1 MRKRGRR
8 ARNIPFNKIAPN
20 MITSGSVLC
29 GMFSLMLTY
38 QHHYVPSAFVLVIAV
53 FFDYMDGRV
62 ARSLG
67 GSSAFG
73 EELDSLAD
81 ALSFG
86 AAPAFL
92 MYAMYVGYDGGTLGT
107 LGTAFFALC
116 GVLRLARFNV
126 MHVAGSFQ
134 GLPIPAAGMALAS
147 IVIAGLPLTPL
158 IAVAT
163 MLALGG
169 LMISTIPYG
178 NLKLVRKGNLNKAK
192 VALLMGITVSCF
204 ILLREKALLTLI
216 STYVASGPLHF
227 DWGAWLSINP
237 HAEDAPNPEEK

>member
-1 MRKRGRR
+1 MSVRRRRVKEIPLRK
-8 ARNIPFNKIAPN
+8 IIPN

-38 QHHYVPSAFVLVIAV
+38 RNHFLPSALVLVIAV

-62 ARSLG
+62 ARNLG

-92 MYAMYVGYDGGTLGT
+92 MYASFLSDKGGMAGAI
-107 LGTAFFALC
+107 GAAFFALC

-126 MHVAGSFQ
+126 THTTGGFQ
-134 GLPIPAAGMALAS
+134 GLPIPAGGLALAS
-147 IVIAGLPLTPL
+147 IIIARIPLTPHL
-158 IAVAT
+158 AIGT
-163 MLALGG
+163 MVGLGC
-169 LMISTIPYG
+169 LMISTVPYG
-178 NLKLVRKGNLNKAK
+178 NLKLLRRGNINKSKAI
-192 VALLMGITVSCF
+192 LLFGIAATCF
-204 ILLREKALLTLI
+204 IALKDKALLTLI
-216 STYVASGPLHF
+216 SIYVASGPLHF
-227 DWGAWLSINP
+227 DWGVWLALESD
-237 HAEDAPNPEEK
+237 EDEAAHEED

>member
-1 MRKRGRR
+1 MRLRR
-8 ARNIPFNKIAPN
+8 RRVKEIPFRKIIPN

-38 QHHYVPSAFVLVIAV
+38 NRHFLPSAMVLVIAV

-67 GSSAFG
+67 GSSSFG

-92 MYAMYVGYDGGTLGT
+92 IYAKYIGLSLGM
-107 LGTAFFALC
+107 LGAFGAAFFALC

-126 MHVAGSFQ
+126 THVVGGFQ
-134 GLPIPAAGMALAS
+134 GLPIPAGGLGLAS
-147 IVIAGLPLTPL
+147 IVIADIPLTPHL
-158 IAVAT
+158 AIAT
-163 MLALGG
+163 MAGLGC

-178 NLKLVRKGNLNKAK
+178 NLKLLRRGNVNKK
-192 VALLMGITVSCF
+192 KALLLTGIAVSCF
-204 ILLREKALLTLI
+204 ILLREKASLALI
-216 STYVASGPLHF
+216 SIYVASGPLRF
-227 DWGAWLSINP
+227 DWGVWLALDP
-237 HAEDAPNPEEK
+237 GGDDTAHEEE

>member
-1 MRKRGRR
+1 MRLRKRRVKE
-8 ARNIPFNKIAPN
+8 IPFRKIIPN

-38 QHHYVPSAFVLVIAV
+38 RNHFLPSALVLVIAV

-92 MYAMYVGYDGGTLGT
+92 IYAKYIGVSAGMSGAF
-107 LGTAFFALC
+107 GTAFFALC

-126 MHVAGSFQ
+126 THVTGGFQ
-134 GLPIPAAGMALAS
+134 GLPIPSAGLGLAS
-147 IVIAGLPLTPL
+147 VVIADIPLTPQL
-158 IAVAT
+158 AIMT
-163 MLALGG
+163 MLGLGG

-178 NLKLVRKGNLNKAK
+178 NLKLLRRGNVNRRK
-192 VALLMGITVSCF
+192 ALLLTGIAATCF
-204 ILLREKALLTLI
+204 LALREKAFLALI
-216 STYVASGPLHF
+216 SIYVASGPLHF
-227 DWGAWLSINP
+227 DWGAWLALDSG
-237 HAEDAPNPEEK
+237 ADDAAHEEE